1 MDKSF
6 LVIVDDFSERVL
18 DYSNVSLIDYG
29 YEDITTYY
37 DDGYNGYGSFDSYYQ
52 DIRDTVPG
60 FALVTPDAEGY
71 SNSLDSD
78 LINSGSYTD
87 FLGYTGQYYQFYEFH
102 RVDQTDESSPNHGD
116 WVVEA
121 LHQTLDDPSRTEL
134 VCIDVD
140 TLNGEYSHLDDLF
153 DVTNYTFQGASYL
166 GSNLEAIIATAYDLY
181 DSRFNPAAA
190 DTYVFG
196 GMSIS
201 IAGALPSLDELNAF
215 AFFEQ
220 IGSPIFQAA
229 PNVNQGYFDWGSY
242 YGDVINVGAWN
253 IDADE
258 NLLLAS
264 ENTLVTLDILADGI
278 VSKPG
283 WGTNF
288 GTSFATPRS
297 RLKP

>member
-37 DDGYNGYGSFDSYYQ
+37 DDGYNGYGNFDSYYQ

-87 FLGYTGQYYQFYEFH
+87 FYGYTGQYYQFYEFH

-121 LHQTLDDPSRTEL
+121 LHQTLDDPAEPNS
-134 VCIDVD
+134 
-140 TLNGEYSHLDDLF
+140 Y
-153 DVTNYTFQGASYL
+153 ASML
-166 GSNLEAIIATAYDLY
+166 
-181 DSRFNPAAA
+181 
-190 DTYVFG
+190 
-196 GMSIS
+196 
-201 IAGALPSLDELNAF
+201 
-215 AFFEQ
+215 
-220 IGSPIFQAA
+220 
-229 PNVNQGYFDWGSY
+229 
-242 YGDVINVGAWN
+242 
-253 IDADE
+253 
-258 NLLLAS
+258 
-264 ENTLVTLDILADGI
+264 
-278 VSKPG
+278 
-283 WGTNF
+283 
-288 GTSFATPRS
+288 TP
-297 RLKP
+297 